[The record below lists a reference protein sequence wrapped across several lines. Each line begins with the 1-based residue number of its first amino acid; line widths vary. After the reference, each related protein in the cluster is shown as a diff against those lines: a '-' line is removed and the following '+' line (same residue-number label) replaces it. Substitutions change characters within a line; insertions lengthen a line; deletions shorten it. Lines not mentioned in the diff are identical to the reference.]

1 MSFKNLKY
9 CWLLD
14 VIWASYVKISPRKK
28 ITKDLKKKKN
38 RILRET
44 WSGDCAC
51 TEGNPRQAPPVR
63 KINFVLLFC
72 AMRKQHVYTCKRVC
86 EMVLSQ
92 RRNRRG
98 SFQATPVR
106 TRRSRLSLSLRLSL
120 FPSATAFLVA
130 PIDPIEPR
138 LRRRPRRRIHFRARC
153 YRGEVRVCRRC
164 DTHRY
169 IWRKKKEDQRSPL
182 LLSRAHEAHRRWTLF
197 CISLDSYRPGASIE
211 RPNNEPRTY
220 GFQRAMTQTQFKIEF
235 KRKIARALFPRF
247 GRSVPCGERA
257 ILLDSIFEIFSNCEI
272 SKTFAHCQINR
283 R

>member
-28 ITKDLKKKKN
+28 SRKDLKKKKN

-106 TRRSRLSLSLRLSL
+106 TRRSRLSLSLRLS
-120 FPSATAFLVA
+120 PSLRYGVSSSTYRSYRAEASTTATAPNTFSRQV
-130 PIDPIEPR
+130 
-138 LRRRPRRRIHFRARC
+138 
-153 YRGEVRVCRRC
+153 
-164 DTHRY
+164 
-169 IWRKKKEDQRSPL
+169 
-182 LLSRAHEAHRRWTLF
+182 LSRR
-197 CISLDSYRPGASIE
+197 G
-211 RPNNEPRTY
+211 PR
-220 GFQRAMTQTQFKIEF
+220 
-235 KRKIARALFPRF
+235 
-247 GRSVPCGERA
+247 V
-257 ILLDSIFEIFSNCEI
+257 
-272 SKTFAHCQINR
+272 
-283 R
+283 